1 VRYVIL
7 ILAIAI
13 AIPVFSPCSYGE
25 AVPSVSVPHDRDSR
39 VTLEA
44 RRVRSVNGDVMTY
57 DLGRETIT
65 VKADS
70 FASQRFLKDVKGGR
84 TSARETVTLKPVR
97 NSPFNKDFNAR

>member
-1 VRYVIL
+1 MRYLVL
-7 ILAIAI
+7 ALAIAL
-13 AIPVFSPCSYGE
+13 AIPLLSPCSYGE

-97 NSPFNKDFNAR
+97 NSPFNKDFKAR